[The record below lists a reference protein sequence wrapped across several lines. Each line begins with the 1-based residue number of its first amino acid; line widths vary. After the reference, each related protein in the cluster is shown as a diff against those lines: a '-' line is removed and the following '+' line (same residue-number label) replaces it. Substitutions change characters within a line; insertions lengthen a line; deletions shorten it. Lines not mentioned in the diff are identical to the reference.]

1 MDLTH
6 KVFITIYRRRQGT
19 LNRKQWLSYAITA
32 FAAAVVSIFLFS
44 FIDSKEDHPSGE
56 THANETE
63 ESEPASGGES
73 GVINNVE
80 NDVNSDKA
88 NINNSIDN
96 QIENGNNNSIDN
108 NITNNIN
115 VNVDVNVQNDITN
128 HTDGASSNQDQN
140 SDESNDAGNDQ
151 NSSEENADQSSSDQN
166 ASGNGN
172 GSEEV
177 VWGVDSASLTTND
190 LLSCVRENFGDPAI
204 WGRYLG
210 EKEGVSAG
218 ITPEEIDLLH
228 NEGIEVLIIWNHFT
242 NATGYENGQNE
253 ARQAIEEA
261 RQLGIPEGVAI
272 FADIEPNY
280 PVDSEFIRGYYDGLS
295 ESSYV
300 PGVYGVFD
308 SERALFTEYAAA
320 AANNSDLQNDMIIW
334 TASPQEG
341 ITTKENA
348 PEYNPEAPEGSQVY
362 GWQYGLDAQTCNID
376 TNLFRGALT
385 DYLWS

>member
-1 MDLTH
+1 M
-6 KVFITIYRRRQGT
+6 
-19 LNRKQWLSYAITA
+19 NRKKWLSYAITA
-32 FAAAVVSIFLFS
+32 FAAAVLSIFLFS
-44 FIDSKEDHPSGE
+44 FIDSKEVNPSGD

-63 ESEPASGGES
+63 DANSSSGGES
-73 GVINNVE
+73 GVTNNVE
-80 NDVNSDKA
+80 NDVNSDNA
-88 NINNSIDN
+88 DITNSINN
-96 QIENGNNNSIDN
+96 QIKNGNNNSIDN

-115 VNVDVNVQNDITN
+115 VNVDVNVQNDVTN
-128 HTDGASSNQDQN
+128 NTDGASTNEDSS
-140 SDESNDAGNDQ
+140 SDDNNEAGNDQ
-151 NSSEENADQSSSDQN
+151 NSSGENSDQSSDQN

-172 GSEEV
+172 ESEEV

-218 ITPEEIDLLH
+218 LTSEEVQLLQ
-228 NEGIEVLIIWNHFT
+228 NEGIEILVIWNHFT
-242 NATGYENGQNE
+242 DATGYENGQNE

-261 RQLGIPEGVAI
+261 QQLGIPEGVAI

-280 PVDSEFIRGYYDGLS
+280 PVDAEFIQGFYEGMS

-308 SERALFTEYAAA
+308 SEQALFTEYTAAA
-320 AANNSDLQNDMIIW
+320 ENNAELQNDLILW

-341 ITTKENA
+341 ITTEENA
-348 PEYNPEAPEGSQVY
+348 PAYNPEAPEGSLVY

-376 TNLFRGALT
+376 TNLFRGELS